1 MCVIDNLVLLQL
13 SWRTLQVFHYMLW
26 QSVQNREKTMISK
39 APSGFLLNS
48 SGIYY
53 SLITRYCSWS
63 QYYLY
68 NNQKYTVFANEYF
81 CIIVSAQ
88 HCWHRSSK
96 AIVIVNFHAPYSGS
110 MCVENWPPC
119 EGGLPGIWVVQCR
132 VWRSTQWCIG
142 RQRSQP
148 PEQIG

>member
-1 MCVIDNLVLLQL
+1 MITFPFSLQAGHLLLFYMPTSNFHDPFFLLLVKKKSQVIIIPSYMCVIDNLVLLQL

-88 HCWHRSSK
+88 HC
-96 AIVIVNFHAPYSGS
+96 
-110 MCVENWPPC
+110 
-119 EGGLPGIWVVQCR
+119 
-132 VWRSTQWCIG
+132 
-142 RQRSQP
+142 
-148 PEQIG
+148 